1 MITPKDSDINVNTL
15 NIEEAKSPAI
25 SGLLK
30 QLIVKPVI
38 EPQVKEGK
46 KDKKCMIL
54 LQICFEFQQPLSHL
68 LYGEIYGLNLYVE
81 QVC

>member
-1 MITPKDSDINVNTL
+1 MIIPKDSDINVKTL

-30 QLIVKPVI
+30 QLIVKPVVI

-46 KDKKCMIL
+46 KDKSAWYCYKYALNFTKGQLIL
-54 LQICFEFQQPLSHL
+54 KQNCGAITAPKKWT
-68 LYGEIYGLNLYVE
+68 
-81 QVC
+81 

>member
-1 MITPKDSDINVNTL
+1 MIIPKDSDINVKTL

-30 QLIVKPVI
+30 QLIVKPVVI

-46 KDKKCMIL
+46 KEK
-54 LQICFEFQQPLSHL
+54 SA
-68 LYGEIYGLNLYVE
+68 
-81 QVC
+81 

>member
-1 MITPKDSDINVNTL
+1 MSTCQLQDKYRAKDSDINVKTL

-30 QLIVKPVI
+30 QLIVKPVVI

-46 KDKKCMIL
+46 KDN
-54 LQICFEFQQPLSHL
+54 SA
-68 LYGEIYGLNLYVE
+68 
-81 QVC
+81 

>member
-1 MITPKDSDINVNTL
+1 MIIPKDSGINDKTL

-30 QLIVKPVI
+30 QLIVKPVVI

-46 KDKKCMIL
+46 KDK
-54 LQICFEFQQPLSHL
+54 SA
-68 LYGEIYGLNLYVE
+68 
-81 QVC
+81 